1 VDEELGAV
9 LDHDMMDHSIL
20 RLPSEKLNAERWVPG
35 GCAICLDLYKEGDVV
50 AWSTEA
56 SCKHAFHSDCIIPW
70 LAKKEE
76 PECACCRQDFCLV
89 EPVTVSE
96 DSNRILP
103 LRLIHSSLIMG
114 QTLSQRG
121 SDLIITP
128 TPDLVASQVVTEGG
142 IARLPDG
149 QASEA
154 GRTEDILPNE
164 NETDVRSTGDI
175 LPNENETDV
184 KTPNDIL
191 PNENETDVRTPNED
205 NGQGT
210 INSRVSENVE
220 EDRASSTE
228 DPPVQSA
235 S

>member
-1 VDEELGAV
+1 
-9 LDHDMMDHSIL
+9 
-20 RLPSEKLNAERWVPG
+20 
-35 GCAICLDLYKEGDVV
+35 
-50 AWSTEA
+50 
-56 SCKHAFHSDCIIPW
+56 
-70 LAKKEE
+70 
-76 PECACCRQDFCLV
+76 
-89 EPVTVSE
+89 
-96 DSNRILP
+96 
-103 LRLIHSSLIMG
+103 MG

-121 SDLIITP
+121 SDLIIIP

-164 NETDVRSTGDI
+164 NETDVR
-175 LPNENETDV
+175 
-184 KTPNDIL
+184 TPD
-191 PNENETDVRTPNED
+191 ED

-220 EDRASSTE
+220 VDRAASTE